1 MTTQKKIEMNVN
13 TNITQDKS
21 QKLKFD
27 VQGPAELRK
36 KHVVSSSK
44 NCVRKKACFKEFQL
58 TGFSMPGKPGI
69 ICLEGSERN
78 VNEAWSVIKSW
89 NWKKINVRLQE
100 GGNSE
105 VHASRRFASFEEI
118 GFVKGGETRDH
129 HMDMGEFHKYLEQH
143 DCGYIFKELFGV

>member
-1 MTTQKKIEMNVN
+1 MARHKTAEQACGSSNKSAQK
-13 TNITQDKS
+13 S
-21 QKLKFD
+21 LF
-27 VQGPAELRK
+27 L
-36 KHVVSSSK
+36 
-44 NCVRKKACFKEFQL
+44 KEFQL

-100 GGNSE
+100 GGGSE
-105 VHASRRFASFEEI
+105 VDASRRFASFEEI
-118 GFVKGGETRDH
+118 GFLKGGETRDY
-129 HMDMGEFHKYLEQH
+129 HMDMGEFHKYLEQQ